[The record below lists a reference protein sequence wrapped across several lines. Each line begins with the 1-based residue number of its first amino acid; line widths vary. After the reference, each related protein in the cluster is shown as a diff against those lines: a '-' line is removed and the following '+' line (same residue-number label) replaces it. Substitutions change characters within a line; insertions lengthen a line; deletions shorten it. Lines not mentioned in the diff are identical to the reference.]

1 MKISRVFANA
11 NHETFKIKPIKELL
25 NRYIGDGK
33 GWIDPFAGNNSPVE
47 YTNDLNPNTKAK
59 YHLFAQEFIKQF
71 NSIEFDGCIL
81 DPPYSPRQMKEC
93 YTIVGHKPTMRD
105 TQNVSLYMDVKKA
118 IAPKIKSGGYVIT
131 CGWNSYGWGKR
142 FGFTP
147 IELLIVCHSSAH
159 NDTMVLVERKM
170 DTKLGSV

>member
-1 MKISRVFANA
+1 MKIERVFANA
-11 NHETFKIKPIKELL
+11 NKETFKIKPINEFILKYVG
-25 NRYIGDGK
+25 NGK
-33 GWIDPFAGNNSPVE
+33 GWIDPFAGNNSPCE

-59 YHLFAQEFIKQF
+59 QHMFAQEFIKQF
-71 NSIEFDGCIL
+71 NGVELNGCIL

-93 YTIVGHKPTMRD
+93 YNIVGHKPSMRD
-105 TQNVSLYMDVKKA
+105 TQNVSLYMDIKNG
-118 IAPKIKSGGYVIT
+118 IAHKIKAGGYVIT

-170 DTKLGSV
+170 DCKLKGV